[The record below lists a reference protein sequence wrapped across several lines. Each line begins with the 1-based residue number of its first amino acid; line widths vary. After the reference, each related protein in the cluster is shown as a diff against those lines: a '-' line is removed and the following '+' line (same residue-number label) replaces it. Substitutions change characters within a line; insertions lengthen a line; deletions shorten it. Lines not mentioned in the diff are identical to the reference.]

1 MAERWSLAPARLL
14 TVSQHVEAYIV
25 RPVDFATKRAETP
38 SVLACGGRACPAC
51 GLCDM
56 KGRDTER
63 GGVMRARSWPLCTVP
78 ASCEVLW

>member
-38 SVLACGGRACPAC
+38 SVLACGGRARRHEGQGHGERQGHAGPVLAAMYSAC
-51 GLCDM
+51 QL
-56 KGRDTER
+56 
-63 GGVMRARSWPLCTVP
+63 
-78 ASCEVLW
+78 